1 MKTTQ
6 IIQLIDRDQ
15 VIAGFI
21 RVREEWEEALE
32 DGDLVSNQASVGLL
46 LLDLTEAIGLR
57 PEEQEEALGH
67 SLSEI
72 LTPVTA

>member
-1 MKTTQ
+1 
-6 IIQLIDRDQ
+6 
-15 VIAGFI
+15 
-21 RVREEWEEALE
+21 VRKEWEDAIE

-57 PEEQEEALGH
+57 PEEQVEALGH

-72 LTPVTA
+72 VTPVTA